1 MTLYDNAMRTI
12 VDLPDHQLA
21 FLAEVCRRDGISR
34 TEAVRR
40 AVAAYAREHSPTTED
55 DVFGLWRGRP
65 EDGLA
70 FEDRVREEWS

>member
-1 MTLYDNAMRTI
+1 MQKRTMAI
-12 VDLPDHQLA
+12 LGVIFAGLLAYVLLVEVGREEQREEREDLAKQIL
-21 FLAEVCRRDGISR
+21 
-34 TEAVRR
+34 
-40 AVAAYAREHSPTTED
+40 PTTED